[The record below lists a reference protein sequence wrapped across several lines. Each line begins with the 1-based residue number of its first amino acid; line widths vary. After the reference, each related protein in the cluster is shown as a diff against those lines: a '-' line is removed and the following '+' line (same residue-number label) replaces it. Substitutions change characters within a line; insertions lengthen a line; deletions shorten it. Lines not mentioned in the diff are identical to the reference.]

1 MDQNEFKSTGGLK
14 RILTALKYSTQGL
27 SHAVRNEA
35 AFRQELML
43 CCVMVPLALWLP
55 LPLLEKLLLLGSLVL
70 VLIAEIINS
79 AIEAVVD
86 RVSLDRHPL
95 AGQAK
100 DLGSAAVFMSLL
112 WSGVLWLCLAGPAL
126 WRMLA

>member
-14 RILTALKYSTQGL
+14 RILTALRYSTQGL

-112 WSGVLWLCLAGPAL
+112 WSGVLWLCLAGPVL